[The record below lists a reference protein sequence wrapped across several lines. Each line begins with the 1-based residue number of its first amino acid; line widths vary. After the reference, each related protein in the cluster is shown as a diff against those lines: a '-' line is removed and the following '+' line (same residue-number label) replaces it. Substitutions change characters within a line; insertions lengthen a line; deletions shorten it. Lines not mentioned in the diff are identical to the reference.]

1 MYKCTGLKNKYLKAV
16 IRTASEEES
25 DIHPMY
31 KIMDEQRPVDSIL
44 IHIDKYT
51 ST

>member
-1 MYKCTGLKNKYLKAV
+1 MYKCTGLKNKCLKVV
-16 IRTASEEES
+16 IRTASEQES

-31 KIMDEQRPVDSIL
+31 KIMDEQRPVNSKL
-44 IHIDKYT
+44 IAIDTYI